1 MADRPRA
8 RFERHR
14 RLLNGTQYRAVLRRG
29 VRIEGPLFLLVAA
42 PNDRGHCRLGLTVG
56 LRVGTAVERNR
67 AKRVLRESFRRT
79 MGEGRD
85 ALDLVLIPK
94 RDIVRRSQAEVDR
107 EYRDS
112 LRRLLNRTARH
123 RGPGAPAPG

>member
-1 MADRPRA
+1 
-8 RFERHR
+8 
-14 RLLNGTQYRAVLRRG
+14 

-42 PNDRGHCRLGLTVG
+42 PNDRGLCRLGLTVG
-56 LRVGTAVERNR
+56 RRVGTAVERNR

-94 RDIVRRSQAEVDR
+94 RDILLRSQAEVDR
-107 EYRDS
+107 EYRES
-112 LRRLLNRTARH
+112 LRRLVSRAAARR
-123 RGPGAPAPG
+123 RGQAAPAAD

>member
-1 MADRPRA
+1 MADRPGACFGRQ
-8 RFERHR
+8 R
-14 RLLNGTQYRAVLRRG
+14 RLPNGAQYRAVLRRG
-29 VRIEGPLFLLVAA
+29 VRMEGPLFLLVAA

-56 LRVGTAVERNR
+56 RRVGTAVERNR

-79 MGEGRD
+79 MAEGRD

-107 EYRDS
+107 EYRES
-112 LRRLLNRTARH
+112 LRRLLSRTARH
-123 RGPGAPAPG
+123 RGPAAPAAG